1 MESGVFQQN
10 MAVLRSTRP
19 AVAAM
24 VEAACPDPKRYRLT
38 VSSAGFPIL
47 EYIQE
52 NGRPLLWHSRY
63 EPQREAEHE
72 LSVLDRNQIYFPL
85 LGGMGLGY
93 SLRELWDNHRS
104 EFFDAVILEPDVNA
118 FRLAMENIRLDDIFA
133 DPRLHVHLG
142 TGLPEWMEMVKQL
155 IPSLMSCTLRYLPHR
170 PTQTVH
176 AAYFQAAI
184 SILQQR
190 IQLAQAE
197 FDLLI
202 RSGLQIQQNMWL
214 NLPSIASS
222 IPLNGAHGLLQGKPA
237 VVIAAGPSL
246 DKNVDHLRGMEDSLA
261 LIAVDTAFR
270 TLQQRGIVPHVV
282 VTTDPTE
289 LNARHFEGVSPDP
302 RTILAFDPEVHHA
315 IPAAWP
321 FRKMFLNL
329 EKAAFTR
336 WIESALGPFGYL
348 PKGGSVGHTAFY
360 LARELGADP
369 ILFAGLDLAF
379 DPYGGATHTTG
390 SALYR
395 TYDTIPQG
403 AASALLGSRMGAGP
417 MQESIVWVPGAMGGS
432 VPTSRVMALYIQQFA
447 EEFARTSARLIDATE
462 GGALLA
468 GTEIVSL
475 RDAIR
480 AVSRPGIGA
489 LFERLAPIPP
499 AGTIQTALRSIEE
512 ALDSARVQAGQGLE
526 LALYLTGRIGEG
538 TALRGCRE
546 WIAMEE
552 AFTAIYHSEEIRI
565 ALEQSLFSAVYTF
578 IQKERAERVDLRRA
592 KYEQYFREVL
602 DVLPRMRETI
612 QRAGKDIQNT
622 TGFKGTGK

>member
-1 MESGVFQQN
+1 
-10 MAVLRSTRP
+10 
-19 AVAAM
+19 M
-24 VEAACPDPKRYRLT
+24 VEVAHPDPSRYRLT
-38 VSSAGFPIL
+38 VSSSGFPVL

-52 NGRPLLWHSRY
+52 NGRALLWHSRY
-63 EPQREAEHE
+63 EPQREVERE
-72 LSVLDRNQIYFPL
+72 LSILDRNQIYLPL

-104 EFFDAVILEPDVNA
+104 EFFDAVVLEPDANM
-118 FRLAMENIRLDDIFA
+118 FRLAMENIRLDDILA
-133 DPRLHVHLG
+133 DSRLHVHLG
-142 TGLPEWMEMVKQL
+142 TALPAWMETVKQL
-155 IPSLMSCTLRYLPHR
+155 LPSMMSCTLRFLPHR
-170 PTQTVH
+170 PTQIVH
-176 AAYFQAAI
+176 AAFFQAAI

-214 NLPSIASS
+214 NLPSIAAS
-222 IPLNGAHGLLQGKPA
+222 IPLNAARGVLHGKPA

-246 DKNVDHLRGMEDSLA
+246 DRNVEHLRGMEDSLA
-261 LIAVDTAFR
+261 LIAVDTAYR
-270 TLQQRGIVPHVV
+270 TLQQREIVPHIV

-321 FRKMFLNL
+321 YRKMFLNL

-336 WIESALGPFGYL
+336 WIESVLGPFGYL

-369 ILFAGLDLAF
+369 ILFTGLDLAF
-379 DPYGGATHTTG
+379 DPHGGATHTTG
-390 SALYR
+390 SALHR
-395 TYDTIPQG
+395 TYEAIPKG
-403 AASALLGSRMGAGP
+403 ASSAPLGSRLGSGP

-447 EEFARTSARLIDATE
+447 EEFAKTSARLIDATE

-468 GTEIVSL
+468 GTGIAPL

-480 AVSRPGIGA
+480 AASRPGICV
-489 LFERLAPIPP
+489 LFEGLAPTTPP
-499 AGTIQTALRSIEE
+499 AETIQTALRSIVE
-512 ALDSARVQAGQGLE
+512 ALERARVQAGQGLE
-526 LALYLTGRIGEG
+526 LALPLAGRVGEG
-538 TALRGCRE
+538 IALRGCRE
-546 WIAMEE
+546 WIAMED

-565 ALEQSLFSAVYTF
+565 ALEQSLFSAVYAF

-592 KYEQYFREVL
+592 KYEQYFRAVL
-602 DVLPRMRETI
+602 DVLPCMRETI
-612 QRAGKDIQNT
+612 QRAGRDIQTT
-622 TGFKGTGK
+622 TGSKGMGK